1 MPGAG
6 RSQGQRCQGGGTRP
20 GRPLPAVIAVLGRA
34 GLGRPGH
41 SHLYLRPQPC
51 ACPASGLQTASGLG
65 APSASSSVTNQ
76 PRPPRT
82 GHQGPCSPQGEGVLA
97 LRRGQQKCL
106 SLVGG
111 QAGRAL
117 GQQQGEGGRVWSPP
131 TSPLPPP
138 PPGWASGQKDSVSCL
153 HWRGWS
159 SCPTQRP
166 RRGSPASAPP
176 RHLTHLDRASSPS
189 FI

>member
-6 RSQGQRCQGGGTRP
+6 RSQGQRCQGGGTWP

-106 SLVGG
+106 ALVGG
-111 QAGRAL
+111 QAGRTL

-138 PPGWASGQKDSVSCL
+138 HRLGGPQVRRTQSPVCTGGAGPAALPRGPAEGPP
-153 HWRGWS
+153 
-159 SCPTQRP
+159 
-166 RRGSPASAPP
+166 PAPHPDIS
-176 RHLTHLDRASSPS
+176 HT
-189 FI
+189 